1 MTTLRAAKSTR
12 RLLRWT
18 FRRGAHLLT
27 CQIHQHAGF
36 FTVASVPHWDADE
49 TSIEKFERGIDA
61 FRQHAATATRLR
73 QLGWDLV
80 SYTGSTPR
88 PNPGFALAA

>member
-36 FTVASVPHWDADE
+36 FTMALVPHSDAEE

-61 FRQHAATATRLR
+61 FRQHASIAARLR
-73 QLGWDLV
+73 QLGWGLV
-80 SYTGSTPR
+80 SYAGNTPQ
-88 PNPGFALAA
+88 PNPGFAAAA